1 MNDFVNYINSMNNAS
16 SDTVEALAE
25 SQVLSDYYDK
35 IRIDRAIGKY
45 IADRI
50 KKKERL
56 TIVLTGHA
64 GDGKTSIL
72 VQVLRE
78 LGLLTPNT
86 PLKEEK
92 EFIKNDIRL
101 YAVKDMSEL
110 SENKQIDF
118 CQKALEAPKN
128 NMSAVIIS
136 NTGPLLK
143 CLETINSRKNGEKI
157 NEAEKNRFQSE
168 LLEQLDSNKNE
179 PILIGEYKILLI
191 NIARI
196 DNVYFAEKILKKLI
210 ADELWSPCENCRK
223 KQNCY
228 IFNNV
233 RLINKYYGRI
243 SSFITAFYS
252 YLYENDMR
260 MTIRQMLSQISF
272 SITGN
277 HSCAE
282 ISDNSKDVVKF
293 RNLFSNLFFGFS
305 GYDEIDNADQIQGI
319 AYAKSLKLD
328 SKALKCDYKLFVTGD
343 LKDFPSDIRTLVES
357 QKNIFNIK
365 HLNIE
370 SNEEKD
376 TVFNDKDTEYRKA
389 IRRTYIFFG
398 QKSGKADKYNILY
411 DELFGSGFNDFM
423 CIQHNEAEHSLI
435 RRMENTITN
444 ALYLEMTGISSSQ
457 AKEIPITI
465 KRNDDS
471 FQKVMLTNG
480 SLKKSDFKIVAVND
494 SNEFEDIQNKKK
506 VFLKICNQDTFRIT
520 LPMVI
525 YFKEIADGV
534 ISTIADPSLTHGISK
549 LKTLLQKNC
558 PDNDEITIIVNNTD
572 VPTDLK
578 LYIYDG
584 KIFVE

>member
-1 MNDFVNYINSMNNAS
+1 MC
-16 SDTVEALAE
+16 
-25 SQVLSDYYDK
+25 
-35 IRIDRAIGKY
+35 G
-45 IADRI
+45 
-50 KKKERL
+50 
-56 TIVLTGHA
+56 
-64 GDGKTSIL
+64 
-72 VQVLRE
+72 
-78 LGLLTPNT
+78 
-86 PLKEEK
+86 
-92 EFIKNDIRL
+92 
-101 YAVKDMSEL
+101 
-110 SENKQIDF
+110 
-118 CQKALEAPKN
+118 
-128 NMSAVIIS
+128 
-136 NTGPLLK
+136 
-143 CLETINSRKNGEKI
+143 NG
-157 NEAEKNRFQSE
+157 
-168 LLEQLDSNKNE
+168 
-179 PILIGEYKILLI
+179 
-191 NIARI
+191 
-196 DNVYFAEKILKKLI
+196 
-210 ADELWSPCENCRK
+210 
-223 KQNCY
+223 
-228 IFNNV
+228 
-233 RLINKYYGRI
+233 
-243 SSFITAFYS
+243 
-252 YLYENDMR
+252 
-260 MTIRQMLSQISF
+260 
-272 SITGN
+272 
-277 HSCAE
+277 
-282 ISDNSKDVVKF
+282 DNSKDVVKF
-293 RNLFSNLFFGFS
+293 RNLLSNLFFGFS

-398 QKSGKADKYNILY
+398 QESGKADKYNILY

-506 VFLKICNQDTFRIT
+506 VFLKICNQDTFRLT